1 MSLIN
6 YLNDD
11 NIWNEF
17 LLYKQN
23 SNHIP
28 TKEIIKLEKYIKNK
42 TYKEITNDINNY
54 NFTTPKKILIDKL
67 GKKKKRIVYT
77 FNKSEMYILKLLSH
91 LLYKYD
97 YLFSPNLYSFRKNK
111 SVKCAI
117 YNFFKT
123 KNLNNMYAYKVDI
136 SNYFNSIPI
145 NELLKNLKQDLNDN
159 NLFNLINKILSEKN
173 IQYKNEIIE
182 DNNKGIMAGIPI
194 SAFLANYYLKELD
207 EYFYKH
213 NILYARYADDII
225 VFGNTEK
232 EITEYKNIIKS
243 HIYHKNLTINNEK
256 EFLYKPHDEFEFL
269 GFSFKNNE
277 IDISNNTF
285 KKIKGKIK
293 RTSRGLRRWM
303 IKKNATSEV
312 TLKAINRKFNKK
324 FFGKNENE
332 LSWKYWFFSV
342 ITTDKTL
349 KLIDKYMQ
357 EEQRFI
363 ITGKHN
369 KKNYEKVTYELLKKC
384 NYKSLVNEYYKS
396 KNLLKK

>member
-1 MSLIN
+1 MSLLN
-6 YLNDD
+6 LLNNEDVWNDYL
-11 NIWNEF
+11 I
-17 LLYKQN
+17 YKQK

-28 TKEIIKLEKYIKNK
+28 TKELKKLETFIKEK
-42 TYKEITNDINNY
+42 KYKEITNNINKY
-54 NFTTPKKILIDKL
+54 NFSTPKKILIGKL
-67 GKKKKRIVYT
+67 GKKKKRIVYS
-77 FNKSEMYILKLLSH
+77 FNESEMYILKLLNH

-97 YLFSPNLYSFRKNK
+97 DLFSPNLYSFRKNK
-111 SVKCAI
+111 SVKNAI
-117 YNFFKT
+117 YKISKT
-123 KNLNNMYAYKVDI
+123 PNINNMYGYKVDI

-145 NELLKNLKQDLNDN
+145 N
-159 NLFNLINKILSEKN
+159 KILENLNHDLKDKSLFKLIKKIITN
-173 IQYKNEIIE
+173 PRVLYKNEIIE
-182 DNNKGIMAGIPI
+182 DKNKGIMAGIPI

-207 EYFYKH
+207 EYFHKH

-232 EITEYKNIIKS
+232 EITEYKKIIKN
-243 HIYHKNLTINNEK
+243 HIYKKNLTINNEK

-277 IDISNNTF
+277 IDISKNTF

-293 RTSRGLRRWM
+293 RTSKGLRRWM
-303 IKKNATSEV
+303 IKKNATPEV
-312 TLKAINRKFNKK
+312 TLKAMNRKFNKK
-324 FFGKNENE
+324 FFGKSENE

-349 KLIDKYMQ
+349 KLIDNYMQ
-357 EEQRFI
+357 EEQRYI

-369 KKNYEKVTYELLKKC
+369 KKNFEKISYEHLKKC

-396 KNLLKK
+396 KKSTS

>member
-1 MSLIN
+1 MSLLN
-6 YLNDD
+6 LLNNEDVWNDYL
-11 NIWNEF
+11 I
-17 LLYKQN
+17 YKQK

-28 TKEIIKLEKYIKNK
+28 TKELKKLETFIKEK
-42 TYKEITNDINNY
+42 KYKEITNNINKY
-54 NFTTPKKILIDKL
+54 NFSTPKKILIGKL

-77 FNKSEMYILKLLSH
+77 FNESEMYILKLLSH

-111 SVKCAI
+111 SVKNAI
-117 YNFFKT
+117 YTIFKI
-123 KNLNNMYAYKVDI
+123 KNINNMYAYKVDI
-136 SNYFNSIPI
+136 SNYFNSIPT
-145 NELLKNLKQDLNDN
+145 NDLLQNLKKDLNDN
-159 NLFNLINKILSEKN
+159 DLFNLINKILSEKN
-173 IQYKNEIIE
+173 VQYKKEIIE

-194 SAFLANYYLKELD
+194 SAFLANYYLKDLD

-225 VFGNTEK
+225 VFGNNES
-232 EITEYKNIIKS
+232 EIIEYINIIKKHLHQKKLS
-243 HIYHKNLTINNEK
+243 INYEK
-256 EFLYKPHDEFEFL
+256 EFLYEPHNGFEFL

-277 IDISNNTF
+277 IDISKNTF

-303 IKKNATSEV
+303 IKKNATPEV
-312 TLKAINRKFNKK
+312 TLKAMNRKFNKK
-324 FFGKNENE
+324 FFGKSENE

-349 KLIDKYMQ
+349 KLIDNYMQ
-357 EEQRFI
+357 EEQRYI

-369 KKNYEKVTYELLKKC
+369 KKNFEKISYEHLKKC

-396 KNLLKK
+396 KKSTS